1 MKPSP
6 YITPP
11 KTVRHRPHPAR
22 QRSHDLAFCP
32 IISEASLVIRPSA
45 SSAPA
50 RCNVRQLRYVYL
62 VVMDA
67 FYTFLADDGWAIA
80 SHIALSTLMAL
91 FPFLIVLTSLAGFF
105 GSKELADQAAGLML
119 VVWPKQVA
127 DSLSGEIHDV
137 LTTTRGDVLTIGAV
151 LAVYFASNGVEALRV
166 ALNRAY
172 SVIEPRRWY
181 WLRLESIGYTLIAA
195 ITALAMAFLIVLGP
209 LFIEAARRHIP
220 LIVESN
226 EQLLSLSRY
235 GVTITALI
243 VALFILH
250 AWLPAGRR
258 GFLQILP
265 GIVFTLVASLVSG
278 VVFGQYLARFANN
291 YVTMYAGLASVIIAL
306 VFLYFIAAILVYGG
320 ELNAAIIKSRLP
332 HGVSLQAPQSLE
344 PFDSQALA
352 ERPQRR
358 RRPRPPPY

>member
-1 MKPSP
+1 
-6 YITPP
+6 
-11 KTVRHRPHPAR
+11 
-22 QRSHDLAFCP
+22 
-32 IISEASLVIRPSA
+32 
-45 SSAPA
+45 
-50 RCNVRQLRYVYL
+50 VRQLRYVFH

-105 GSKELADQAAGLML
+105 GSKELADQAVGLML
-119 VVWPKQVA
+119 QVWPKQVA

-137 LTTTRGDVLTIGAV
+137 LTTSRGDILTIGAV

-172 SVIEPRRWY
+172 SVIELRRWY

-209 LFIEAARRHIP
+209 LMLEAARRHVP
-220 LIVESN
+220 LMIENN
-226 EQLLSLSRY
+226 EQFLNVSRY
-235 GVTITALI
+235 GITIGALI
-243 VALFILH
+243 IALFILH

-258 GFLQILP
+258 GFLQIMP
-265 GIVFTLVASLVSG
+265 GIVFTFVASLVSG
-278 VVFGQYLARFANN
+278 TVFGQYLARFANN

-306 VFLYFIAAILVYGG
+306 VFLYFIAAIFVYGG
-320 ELNAAIIKSRLP
+320 ELNAAIIKSQLP
-332 HGVSLQAPQSLE
+332 HGVSLQAAQSLK
-344 PFDSQALA
+344 PADSQA
-352 ERPQRR
+352 
-358 RRPRPPPY
+358 

>member
-1 MKPSP
+1 MRQIC
-6 YITPP
+6 YIFH
-11 KTVRHRPHPAR
+11 V
-22 QRSHDLAFCP
+22 
-32 IISEASLVIRPSA
+32 SL
-45 SSAPA
+45 
-50 RCNVRQLRYVYL
+50 
-62 VVMDA
+62 DA

-105 GSKELADQAAGLML
+105 GSKELADQAASLL
-119 VVWPKQVA
+119 LQVWPRQVA

-172 SVIEPRRWY
+172 AVIEPRRWY
-181 WLRLESIGYTLIAA
+181 WLRLELIGYTLVAA
-195 ITALAMAFLIVLGP
+195 FTALAMAFLIVLGP
-209 LFIEAARRHIP
+209 LILEAARRHIP

-226 EQLLSLSRY
+226 ENLLNIARY
-235 GVTITALI
+235 SVTILAMV
-243 VALFILH
+243 VALFVLH

-258 GFLQILP
+258 GFSQILP
-265 GIVFTLVASLVSG
+265 GIIFTLLASMISG
-278 VVFGQYLARFANN
+278 TLFGQYLARFANN

-306 VFLYFIAAILVYGG
+306 VFLYFLAAIFVYGG

-332 HGVSLQAPQSLE
+332 HGVSLQAAQSLKPSE
-344 PFDSQALA
+344 TQA
-352 ERPQRR
+352 
-358 RRPRPPPY
+358 

>member
-1 MKPSP
+1 MRQIR
-6 YITPP
+6 YIF
-11 KTVRHRPHPAR
+11 H
-22 QRSHDLAFCP
+22 
-32 IISEASLVIRPSA
+32 
-45 SSAPA
+45 
-50 RCNVRQLRYVYL
+50 

-119 VVWPKQVA
+119 QVWPQQVA

-137 LTTTRGDVLTIGAV
+137 LTTTRGDILTIGAV
-151 LAVYFASNGVEALRV
+151 LAVYFASNGVEALRI

-172 SVIEPRRWY
+172 SVIETRRWY

-195 ITALAMAFLIVLGP
+195 VMALAMAFLIVLGP
-209 LFIEAARRHIP
+209 LMLEAARRYVP

-226 EQLLSLSRY
+226 EQFLNVSRY

-250 AWLPAGRR
+250 LWVPAGRR
-258 GFLQILP
+258 SFLQILP
-265 GIVFTLVASLVSG
+265 GIIFTLVASLVSG
-278 VVFGQYLARFANN
+278 IVFGQYLARFANN

-306 VFLYFIAAILVYGG
+306 VFLYFIAAIFVYGG
-320 ELNAAIIKSRLP
+320 ELNAAIIKSQLP
-332 HGVSLQAPQSLE
+332 HGVSLQAAQSLKPSE
-344 PFDSQALA
+344 TRA
-352 ERPQRR
+352 
-358 RRPRPPPY
+358 